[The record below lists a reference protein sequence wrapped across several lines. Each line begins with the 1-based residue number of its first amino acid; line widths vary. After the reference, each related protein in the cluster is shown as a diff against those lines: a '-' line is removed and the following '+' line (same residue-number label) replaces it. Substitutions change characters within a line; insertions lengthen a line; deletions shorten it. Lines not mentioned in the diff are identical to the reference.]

1 MSGGPRL
8 FGRWRGRSTPVAVE
22 PEPPANVS
30 AVGLQLWLDDGARVQ
45 RLAGPLRAA
54 LALPAHSDARLQD
67 YVQPYSLLVLEGEP
81 MDWQALPLDLDFK
94 AAGGGTL
101 HTRGWLLGQ
110 PGSWLLQL
118 FDIGDL
124 MQHRQQSLGAERQ
137 RHLTSHLAA
146 ELRECSIERLGHVAQ
161 EQLQWLVRHWRANGG
176 RVLLQGEQGWKTYAS
191 SSDPLPWPRDELLGP
206 LLDRLAPGQMVSSTT
221 HAGLRTLFPQAET
234 YLLPY
239 AQGHIVQ
246 AWLVCVGPHE
256 ALSAADALSACAAY
270 AEPLVSRL
278 AAFDLQQQNERL
290 DSLQLQLGAGWW
302 QWRLSE
308 TSLRLD
314 PGLAAS
320 LGMPAQLTISQ
331 WLSRVH
337 PADRESAQLAFGEL
351 QRDGCALHLS
361 LRLLDSNLPANPRWY
376 RLCGQVRGSGTQRR
390 LQGFML
396 DISDIKGQQLQ
407 ASAAQARLENLIASS
422 PAVIY
427 IQRYVEGALQAEFFS
442 ASLQPML
449 GWEQSAD
456 APLQPGQWVHP
467 EDQALWLARTRTLLR
482 EGQVR
487 SRYRLC
493 DRHGGYHWVLDEARL
508 LRDDLGLP
516 VEVVGIWL
524 DVTEATE
531 AAERMR
537 VSEERYRVL
546 VEDSPAMICRYTPEL
561 NLVFGNQPLADYL
574 ECSTAQLP
582 GINLGQ
588 WMSATQRQAF
598 VERLAGLSV
607 EQPVSTAEICLEL
620 PGREHAW
627 WVWADRGLF
636 DEQGRLVEIQAVG
649 RDNTQVRRTQQQLM
663 QSAKMATLG
672 EMATG
677 LAHEINQPLN
687 VMRMA
692 VVNAL
697 KRLENGDVQIDY
709 LQDKLKRIDA
719 QVLRAS
725 RVVDHMRVFGRRSAV
740 EQQLFDPWQAVEGA
754 LSLLADG
761 LRGKGVELRVDTV
774 QQQRAVSGHQDQLEQ
789 VLINLLVNAR
799 DALLAQREQHRE
811 LQPWIALRMQTDERQ
826 VRLMVEDNGG
836 GIDPRL
842 LERIFEPFFT
852 TKPVGVGTGL
862 GLSVSYGII
871 ESMGGCLSVQNSA
884 KGARFTIELPTHS
897 TS

>member
-1 MSGGPRL
+1 MSVGQGL
-8 FGRWRGRSTPVAVE
+8 FGRWRGRSTAKAVE
-22 PEPPANVS
+22 PQPVTSLP
-30 AVGLQLWLDDGARVQ
+30 AVGLQLWLDDEARVQ
-45 RLAGPLRAA
+45 RLAGPLRSA
-54 LALPAHSDARLQD
+54 LALPGQGQARLQD

-81 MDWQALPLDLDFK
+81 LDWQAQPLDLDFK
-94 AAGGGTL
+94 AVSGGTL

-124 MQHRQQSLGAERQ
+124 LQHRQQSLSAERQ

-146 ELRECSIERLGHVAQ
+146 ELRDCSFDRLGQVAR
-161 EQLQWLVRHWRANGG
+161 EQLQWLVRHWRASAG
-176 RVLLQGEQGWKTYAS
+176 RILLQGKQGWQTYAS
-191 SSDPLPWPRDELLGP
+191 SSDPLSWPDDDELGP
-206 LLDRLAPGQMVSSTT
+206 LLDRLIPGQMASSLS
-221 HAGLRTLFPQAET
+221 HAALQALLPQADT
-234 YLLPY
+234 YVLPY

-246 AWLVCVGPHE
+246 AWLVCVGPFE
-256 ALSAADALSACAAY
+256 PLSAADALNAWAAY

-278 AAFDLQQQNERL
+278 AAFELQQQSERL
-290 DSLQLQLGAGWW
+290 DNLQLQLGAGWW

-308 TSLRLD
+308 AALQLD

-320 LGMPAQLTISQ
+320 LGVPAQLTISQ

-337 PADRESAQLAFGEL
+337 PADREAAQLALGEL

-361 LRLLDSNLPANPRWY
+361 LRLLDHNLAANPRWY
-376 RLCGQVRGSGTQRR
+376 RLCGQVRGSGQQRR

-396 DISDIKGQQLQ
+396 DVSDIKGQQLQ

-449 GWEQSAD
+449 GWEQTGET
-456 APLQPGQWVHP
+456 LQPGQWVHP
-467 EDQALWLARTRTLLR
+467 EDHDLWLARTRTLLR
-482 EGQVR
+482 EGQAR
-487 SRYRLC
+487 GRYRLR

-524 DVTEATE
+524 DVTEASE
-531 AAERMR
+531 AAERMQ

-574 ECSTAQLP
+574 ECSAAQLA
-582 GINLGQ
+582 GMNLGQ
-588 WMSATQRQAF
+588 WMSATQREAF
-598 VERLAGLSV
+598 VERLSGLTV
-607 EQPVSTAEICLEL
+607 EQPVSTAEICLAL

-636 DEQGRLVEIQAVG
+636 DAQGRLLEIQAVG
-649 RDNTQVRRTQQQLM
+649 RDNTQVRRTQQQLL

-697 KRLENGDVQIDY
+697 KRLENGDVQVDY

-719 QVLRAS
+719 QVQRAS
-725 RVVDHMRVFGRRSAV
+725 RVVDHMRVFGRRSEV
-740 EQQLFDPWQAVEGA
+740 EQQWFAPWQAVEGA

-761 LRGKGVELRVDTV
+761 LRSKGVELRVDTP
-774 QQQRAVSGHQDQLEQ
+774 QQQGSVSGHQDQLEQ

-799 DALLAQREQHRE
+799 DALLAQREQ
-811 LQPWIALRMQTDERQ
+811 QPWIALRMDADEQR
-826 VRLMVEDNGG
+826 VRLWVEDNGG
-836 GIDPRL
+836 GIEPRL

-871 ESMGGCLSVQNSA
+871 DGMGGCLSVDNGA
-884 KGARFTIELPTHS
+884 HGARFCIELPVQS
-897 TS
+897 TN